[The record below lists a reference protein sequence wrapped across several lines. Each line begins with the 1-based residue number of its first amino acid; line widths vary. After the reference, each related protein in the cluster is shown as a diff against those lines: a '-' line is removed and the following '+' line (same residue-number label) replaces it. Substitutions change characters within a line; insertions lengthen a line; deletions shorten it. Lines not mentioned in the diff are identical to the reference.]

1 MQLQL
6 FINGSVNVKYI
17 SSIYVVVLSN
27 MTTLKINNNIFSVRK
42 HVPALLVLE
51 LKTEINTRHET
62 QCKYFFIYRV
72 TFSVFQTCSVS
83 VKYRFLVRFYF
94 HYH

>member
-17 SSIYVVVLSN
+17 SSSYVVVLSN

-42 HVPALLVLE
+42 HVPVFAL
-51 LKTEINTRHET
+51 
-62 QCKYFFIYRV
+62 Y
-72 TFSVFQTCSVS
+72 
-83 VKYRFLVRFYF
+83 
-94 HYH
+94 